1 MNQFEEVRK
10 GIALNVE
17 LRIALPS
24 KEVGQLEYVSRSRVS
39 SIWTRVD
46 RDATGP
52 SLEAGSGRGEDVRLI
67 CVAHVTDQRD
77 LIEVDAQECHQEYV
91 EYVLTALPI
100 NCILIT
106 RVSVSP
112 RRCSALSNAWR
123 VRHHGALASAL

>member
-39 SIWTRVD
+39 SVRTRVD

-52 SLEAGSGRGEDVRLI
+52 RLDARSGCREDVRLI

-77 LIEVDAQECHQEYV
+77 LIEVDAQECHQE
-91 EYVLTALPI
+91 
-100 NCILIT
+100 
-106 RVSVSP
+106 
-112 RRCSALSNAWR
+112 
-123 VRHHGALASAL
+123 